1 MDPSTLKEQMQD
13 LVDQAKANTSRD
25 PEASKFFKI
34 LSNMTNKAQGNPP
47 EEDCPEGEDCSDLLS
62 ECCNALMSTVF
73 GTSPLLVE
81 CKDCGKTYIL
91 RKLLDIQKTS

>member
-1 MDPSTLKEQMQD
+1 MDPTELKEQMQAI
-13 LVDQAKANTSRD
+13 VDAARVNTSRD
-25 PEASKFFKI
+25 PEAEKFFK
-34 LSNMTNKAQGNPP
+34 LLTNVTNRAQGHPQ

-62 ECCNALMSTVF
+62 ACCNAVMSTVF

-81 CKDCGKTYIL
+81 CRDCGKTYIL

>member
-1 MDPSTLKEQMQD
+1 MDLTTIKEQIQVI
-13 LVDQAKANTSRD
+13 VDKSKSTTSRD
-25 PEASKFFKI
+25 PEAAKFFK
-34 LSNMTNKAQGNPP
+34 LLTNITNRAQGHPQ

-62 ECCNALMSTVF
+62 ECCNAIMSTVF